1 MNKIRR
7 MTAAELST
15 AALRQQ
21 ILTREILPGTRVTED
36 AVATELGVSRATV
49 RQALNSLELE
59 GLLVR
64 NPASRVLE
72 VLSLDP
78 EDVTEIYQAR
88 RVLEL
93 AGVKA
98 AHGAPE
104 DALLQLKDAI
114 AQMKDAVDNGD
125 VVAFVEADRLSHVTT
140 VSFLKSRILSETH
153 ASLMRRLRLAMT
165 HSETYDNVMAK
176 ELLEHQEFCDL
187 VLAGKIDEAQK
198 NLTDRLNVAE
208 RQMLKS
214 LITPHRPR
222 S

>member
-21 ILTREILPGTRVTED
+21 ILNREILPGTRVTED
-36 AVATELGVSRATV
+36 AVAAELGVSRATV

-78 EDVTEIYQAR
+78 EDVKEIYQAR

-104 DALLQLKDAI
+104 EALLQLKDAI
-114 AQMKDAVDNGD
+114 SQMKDAVDRGD
-125 VVAFVEADRLSHVTT
+125 VVSFVEADRLSHVTT
-140 VSFLKSRILSETH
+140 VGFLKSRILSETH

-165 HSETYDNVMAK
+165 HQETDENVMDQ
-176 ELLEHQEFCDL
+176 ELLEHQEFGDL
-187 VLAGKIDEAQK
+187 VLAGKIEEAQK
-198 NLTDRLNVAE
+198 NLADRLNVAE

-214 LITPHRPR
+214 LITPSRPR
-222 S
+222 P